1 MTMAEDKEL
10 KDTASVGQG
19 SPPPP
24 VSGAE
29 APPRESLIDAVA
41 DLLQM
46 LVNWI
51 RAEASDLMRD
61 KFVLPLQQ
69 LGLTLVAGT
78 AAGCL
83 AVVGLNFVFVA
94 LLLLLAQ
101 WLSWPGALL
110 LVGGVILA
118 GAGIFTSIKMRKK
131 QK

>member
-19 SPPPP
+19 SPAPP
-24 VSGAE
+24 VSGEE

-46 LVNWI
+46 LVHWI

-69 LGLTLVAGT
+69 LGLTLASGT

-101 WLSWPGALL
+101 WLTWPGALL

-118 GAGIFTSIKMRKK
+118 GAGIFTSIKMRSM